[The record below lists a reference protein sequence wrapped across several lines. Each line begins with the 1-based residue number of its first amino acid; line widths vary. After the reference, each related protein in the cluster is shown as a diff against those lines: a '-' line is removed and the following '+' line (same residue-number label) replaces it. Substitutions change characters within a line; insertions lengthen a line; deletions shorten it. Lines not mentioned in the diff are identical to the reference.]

1 MWYNCRKST
10 QNKGELLMKKINKL
24 QNFFAIATFVAALMA
39 CGVSL
44 AASSTFTA
52 ATDDDNNGY
61 NGTVTAGGDG
71 YAFTAED
78 SARYYKFLYLNDD
91 LLLDGAVCAGSTNW
105 YTAYIGTYAWHP
117 VTVTVT
123 NGARMVTQRSRDIVF
138 RGKGGTIVVSE
149 PTDAPYTWAAGSYST
164 TVLGD
169 KTLANIIGTVGY
181 SSKFTLCSDVT
192 SDTGTNDILRL
203 LDHGTASMLF
213 VSNQNANVA
222 ARILFEGGE
231 LRSLEDGAKKFQ
243 VADGA
248 KIILQSV
255 DGNPIRL
262 RTRPW
267 DYSLFSGAGTLETAG
282 DGDFVLLQHTDSAF
296 TVTLG
301 TDEGGRIIWGHTGDL
316 KLGGRMRLKL
326 TSDDVLPHGEGKG
339 KVMIAVGEYSG
350 TKTTEA
356 TPLVIDLNGTANTV
370 NAIAIGGD
378 SGYSKWHVI
387 TNSSE
392 TVATLGLDIWNTESE
407 QRLHELM
414 RDNVKLAANASS
426 TIKFKKL
433 GAAKLMV
440 IDPQATNV
448 LESVAGTEVA
458 DGVLW
463 FGDSYTL
470 TRPLMV
476 SGSGSIQVREDVQ
489 WTARTLNLSAIDD
502 ADLSIGG
509 LTVDTKYYYG
519 KTPTI
524 TKFRPAA
531 NGKLYLT
538 NVSGELPAS
547 YTVPINL
554 TTVVDAEN
562 FASWKVYVNGAEAR
576 GYVPVYENGVLKA
589 KRKHGLA
596 IFVR

>member
-1 MWYNCRKST
+1 
-10 QNKGELLMKKINKL
+10 MKTRRNWL
-24 QNFFAIATFVAALMA
+24 ATALCALAMLA
-39 CGVSL
+39 TGSAFG
-44 AASSTFTA
+44 AASEFTA
-52 ATDDDNNGY
+52 VTDADDNGY
-61 NGTVTAGGDG
+61 NGTLKADGDG
-71 YAFTAED
+71 YAFTPAD
-78 SARYYKFLYLNDD
+78 SARYYKFLYLYND

-105 YTAYIGTYAWHP
+105 LTANIGTYASHP

-123 NGARMVTQRSRDIVF
+123 NGARMVTQRNGNILF

-149 PTDAPYTWAAGSYST
+149 PTDAPYTWAAGGYST

-181 SSKFTLCSDVT
+181 SSKFTLCSDVR
-192 SDTGTNDILRL
+192 SDTGTNDMLRL

-282 DGDFVLLQHTDSAF
+282 SGDFVLLQHAGSAY
-296 TVTLG
+296 TVSLG
-301 TDEGGRIIWGHTGDL
+301 ADEGGRIVWGNTGNF
-316 KLGGRMRLKL
+316 KLGGRMCLKL

-350 TKTTEA
+350 TTTSA
-356 TPLVIDLNGTANTV
+356 DAPVVIDLNGTANTV
-370 NAIAIGGD
+370 NSIAIGGNAY
-378 SGYSKWHVI
+378 YSKWHVI
-387 TNSSE
+387 TNSSAS
-392 TVATLGLDIWNTESE
+392 VATLGLDVCANADLQNIMTTN
-407 QRLHELM
+407 
-414 RDNVKLAANASS
+414 LAANASS
-426 TIKFKKL
+426 NIRLLKT
-433 GAAKLMV
+433 GAARLS
-440 IDPQATNV
+440 IGNDQATNI
-448 LESVAGTEVA
+448 LERVAGTEVT
-458 DGVLW
+458 DGVLYFW
-463 FGDSYTL
+463 AGYPL
-470 TRPLMV
+470 TRPLSV
-476 SGSGSIQVREDVQ
+476 SGSGSIQVRSDTQ
-489 WTARTLNLSAIDD
+489 YSSLTLNLSAIAD

-509 LTVDTKYYYG
+509 LTVDTAYYYG

-538 NVSGELPAS
+538 NVSGELAS
-547 YTVPINL
+547 NYTVPINL

-562 FASWKVYVNGAEAR
+562 FASWKVYVNGAEMR
-576 GYVPVYENGVLKA
+576 GFVPEYVNGALKA
-589 KRKHGLA
+589 KFKNGL
-596 IFVR
+596 IFSVR